1 MKCAAR
7 LSATGRGR
15 AAGAAAGRGRAAA
28 LVVRA
33 GAYDEEL
40 VATAVRAPLRPT
52 FPFQTQTVGDAGWGT
67 AAAARGHRSGRTRAG
82 PPSAPSPLSPPG
94 GPRRAPRRAVRR
106 RLDAR

>member
-40 VATAVRAPLRPT
+40 VATAVRAPL
-52 FPFQTQTVGDAGWGT
+52 A
-67 AAAARGHRSGRTRAG
+67 
-82 PPSAPSPLSPPG
+82 SAPRSPS
-94 GPRRAPRRAVRR
+94 
-106 RLDAR
+106 